1 MGTYW
6 DDEGLHWRP
15 MWFPWV
21 ERARGWRWF
30 GNVLCDGTWY
40 RLAPKILEESE
51 ALNGMVM
58 QTVQFSDGREQVREA
73 PWRRQSHEQTRKG

>member
-15 MWFPWV
+15 LRFFPWM

-30 GNVLCDGTWY
+30 GNVLREGVWY
-40 RLAPKILEESE
+40 RRAPQILEESE
-51 ALNGMVM
+51 ALSGMIM
-58 QTVQFSDGREQVREA
+58 QTVQFRDGREQVREA
-73 PWRRQSHEQTRKG
+73 PWRRCR